1 MKALSDSGLAHG
13 LADGSL
19 AFSWSKARVI
29 RDSSRKEALGK
40 AGKDE
45 LLISQLA
52 PYITGAKKTV
62 DIVSP
67 YFVPGDQATDALCKL
82 AGDGVK
88 VRILTNSLASND
100 VSAVHAGYS
109 KYRRK
114 LLRCGVQL
122 FELDESLKD
131 REGKAF
137 TWLPGLKKSS
147 LHAKTMAFDGE
158 IMFVGSFNFDQRSL
172 YINNEIGLV
181 FHDPEIAGAAARHFE
196 DKVNEVAFRV
206 EFSREGGRENMHWVG
221 GQGGPD
227 VVMEEEPYATTG
239 QKLIVGILKWL
250 PIDSQL

>member
-1 MKALSDSGLAHG
+1 MAKGLK
-13 LADGSL
+13 DGSL
-19 AFSWSKARVI
+19 AFGWSEARVI
-29 RDSSRKEALGK
+29 HDSPQKEDLKK
-40 AGKDE
+40 AGTDE

-67 YFVPGDQATDALCKL
+67 YFVPGDRATEALCKL
-82 AGDGVK
+82 SRDGVQ

-100 VSAVHAGYS
+100 VSAVHAGYA

-114 LLRCGVQL
+114 LLRCGVRL

-131 REGKAF
+131 REGKMF
-137 TWLPGLKKSS
+137 TWLPGLAKSS

-172 YINNEIGLV
+172 HINNEIGLL
-181 FHDPEIAGAAARHFE
+181 FHDPAIAGAAAKHFE
-196 DKVNEVAFRV
+196 DIVNKVAFEV
-206 EFSREGGRENMHWVG
+206 SVARESGRENMKWTG

-227 VVMEEEPYATTG
+227 VVMAKEPYATTM
-239 QKLIVGILKWL
+239 QKLTVGILKWL
-250 PIDSQL
+250 PIESQL